1 MKHGWEYKKLGD
13 VSEIVGGSTP
23 KTNIPSYWDG
33 EYSWITPAEL
43 NGSKYIG
50 STERH
55 ITNEALAHTNLQL
68 LPVGTVLLTSRAPI
82 GKVAI
87 TKIPMYCNQGF
98 KNIVPGDSLFNEFA
112 YWYLTYKKDYIISLG
127 RGATFKEISKS
138 ITEQIPIPV
147 PPFEEQ
153 KAICSLLDKMN
164 RVIEAKK
171 EQLKEL
177 DNLAQAIF
185 YDMFGD
191 PVTNEKGWEVKK
203 LCEVS
208 TLLNG
213 RAYKQDELLNE
224 GKYKVLRVGNFFT
237 NGDYYYSNL
246 ELDDDKYCDKGD
258 LLFAWSASFGAFIWG
273 GSKVIYHYHIWK
285 VLYDESKLNKLYYQ
299 YLLNKMTQSFMK
311 DVHGI
316 GMVHLTKAGMEQYI
330 IPIPPLPL
338 QQAFA
343 EKVEAIERQKELIN
357 QSLREVQTLFDS
369 RMDYWF
375 SEEDDDFGQLDKLD

>member
-1 MKHGWEYKKLGD
+1 MQPTDDIKAKFLYYYLKWYDVPSLGYSRHYK
-13 VSEIVGGSTP
+13 
-23 KTNIPSYWDG
+23 
-33 EYSWITPAEL
+33 
-43 NGSKYIG
+43 
-50 STERH
+50 
-55 ITNEALAHTNLQL
+55 L
-68 LPVGTVLLTSRAPI
+68 L
-82 GKVAI
+82 KE
-87 TKIPMYCNQGF
+87 C
-98 KNIVPGDSLFNEFA
+98 IVPIPP
-112 YWYLTYKKDYIISLG
+112 THVQ
-127 RGATFKEISKS
+127 
-138 ITEQIPIPV
+138 EQ
-147 PPFEEQ
+147 
-153 KAICSLLDKMN
+153 ICSLLDKMN

-171 EQLKEL
+171 EQLKEY